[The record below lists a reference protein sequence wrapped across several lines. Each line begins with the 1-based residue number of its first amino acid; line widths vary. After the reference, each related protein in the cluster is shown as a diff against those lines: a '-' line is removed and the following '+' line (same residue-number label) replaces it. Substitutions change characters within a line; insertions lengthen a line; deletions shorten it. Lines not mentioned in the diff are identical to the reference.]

1 MHNGGIAMV
10 VEFRVLAV
18 SKETQHYDTDL
29 IRGIFSAE
37 HPMLE
42 TVDHLPANAAI
53 TVVTQCN
60 WKPTVK
66 EAINTPTHILVPFI
80 GQKLE

>member
-1 MHNGGIAMV
+1 MV
-10 VEFRVLAV
+10 IEFRVLAV
-18 SKETQHYDTDL
+18 SKEKQSYDVDLLKGVFNTD
-29 IRGIFSAE
+29 

-42 TVDHLPANAAI
+42 TVDTLPVNAAI

-66 EAINTPTHILVPFI
+66 EAINKGNYILVPFTGNI
-80 GQKLE
+80 SE

>member
-1 MHNGGIAMV
+1 MI

-18 SKETQHYDTDL
+18 SKEKQSYDTDL
-29 IRGIFSAE
+29 IKGVFDAN

-42 TVDHLPANAAI
+42 TVDTLPVNAAI
-53 TVVTQCN
+53 TVITQCK

-66 EAINTPTHILVPFI
+66 EAINKGDYILVPFTGI
-80 GQKLE
+80 ITE